1 MADRRAEIARKKAQI
16 EQLRKER
23 MEKERAKKG
32 EHQVKILLTSV
43 IFKSRPRNWRSL
55 QRWSNWLC
63 IKAEV

>member
-32 EHQVKILLTSV
+32 EHQVRL
-43 IFKSRPRNWRSL
+43 
-55 QRWSNWLC
+55 
-63 IKAEV
+63 A